1 MPAGDGGRH
10 GSTRRQGRDHHRWC
24 SRDGCG
30 GRQALVAEGAKVV
43 IGDVLDVEGAAAA
56 AELGDAAIFVHL
68 DVTSEESWAAAV
80 EAAHAAF
87 GPVTVLVNNAG
98 VLSYGPVDTIAKAE
112 FERVA
117 AVNMTGPMLG
127 MKAVVP
133 DMKAAGGGAIVN
145 ISSAAGLI
153 PMANLGSYVASKW
166 ALRGLTKVAAM
177 DLGHSGIR
185 VNSIHPGGGRGR
197 SGDVRRLRDPPH
209 RQRQGDRCGGGLP
222 GQRRGLLHHRCGA
235 RGRRRHGAG
244 LDGGRG
250 LNRSPGSTGGDLR
263 AGGGPRPLPGVFG
276 FRSPAEARVPLH
288 ALPR

>member
-1 MPAGDGGRH
+1 MARLDGKVAIITGGARGMGAEDGR
-10 GSTRRQGRDHHRWC
+10 R
-24 SRDGCG
+24 
-30 GRQALVAEGAKVV
+30 LVAEGAKVV
-43 IGDVLDVEGAAAA
+43 LGDVLDVEGAATA

-117 AVNMTGPMLG
+117 AVNVIGPMLG
-127 MKAVVP
+127 MKAVAP

-185 VNSIHPGGGRGR
+185 VNSIHPGGIETPMAAG
-197 SGDVRRLRDPPH
+197 GDPAMFAGYAIPRIGNVKEIAAAVAFLASDEASYIT
-209 RQRQGDRCGGGLP
+209 
-222 GQRRGLLHHRCGA
+222 GA
-235 RGRRRHGAG
+235 ELAV
-244 LDGGRG
+244 DGGMV
-250 LNRSPGSTGGDLR
+250 LGSMVVVG
-263 AGGGPRPLPGVFG
+263 
-276 FRSPAEARVPLH
+276 
-288 ALPR
+288 